1 MKLFRTPFLAALAAL
16 VVAAAIPAHAADPYP
31 RRIVKPIVTF
41 PPGGPVDV
49 IAAIVRASGVKG
61 E

>member
-41 PPGGPVDV
+41 PPGGPVD
-49 IAAIVRASGVKG
+49 IMG